1 MLNVILIN
9 QTSNKRNL
17 SKNKNQFYIVWM
29 NKGVCVFDLDNTL
42 GDFRAIDFFGLLFEP
57 KVLPN
62 LYNMNSTDERY
73 YNSIIKNYDDDMFD
87 FMEKLRN
94 TFEKEIHLK
103 DLDEEVLRP
112 HIKEILNPLIQEFKK
127 DNLEGFI
134 IYSNNANLYSL
145 EYAGRAIEKLFNVK
159 NLFIKYLD
167 RNNRLRDKYDGQRT
181 GSRAKMVNTIK
192 FILPNLKDKNILF
205 MDDLIHNDF
214 YTTPELTYVHVPR
227 YETNIPDS
235 KLDEIYGVFQTI
247 FNSMPEREQEK
258 FFKLFHIKNYI
269 RVNNLEDTKKKYLEY
284 SVGSDNINDFK
295 ENLHMINDKI
305 RKFANSLQN
314 SKGGSVSRKRRKSRR
329 TYKRRRLQKYYVDE
343 S

>member
-1 MLNVILIN
+1 
-9 QTSNKRNL
+9 
-17 SKNKNQFYIVWM
+17 
-29 NKGVCVFDLDNTL
+29 
-42 GDFRAIDFFGLLFEP
+42 
-57 KVLPN
+57 
-62 LYNMNSTDERY
+62 
-73 YNSIIKNYDDDMFD
+73 
-87 FMEKLRN
+87 
-94 TFEKEIHLK
+94 
-103 DLDEEVLRP
+103 
-112 HIKEILNPLIQEFKK
+112 
-127 DNLEGFI
+127 
-134 IYSNNANLYSL
+134 
-145 EYAGRAIEKLFNVK
+145 
-159 NLFIKYLD
+159 LD

-295 ENLHMINDKI
+295 ENLHIITDKI